1 MPLVQTCWRF
11 NHPRA
16 LTQGDGHPWPA
27 LAGSPIGCHRY
38 LEVLS
43 ASQVLDN
50 LRAINAPHVDAVQEV
65 KSGAHDWQVQRTE
78 SESLGSKPERGF
90 QIAEKLI
97 SKIDL

>member
-1 MPLVQTCWRF
+1 
-11 NHPRA
+11 
-16 LTQGDGHPWPA
+16 
-27 LAGSPIGCHRY
+27 
-38 LEVLS
+38 LEVLG